1 MRNTIILNYSLDS
14 AIWKFEFSEFFL
26 NVIFQ
31 PYLIFNQCVEDALAI
46 NDFCKRIRVHF
57 CKILLVFAIITLR
70 NSVSASV
77 RWSRKNSIFF
87 DNFQSAKKTPQSK
100 VEFGI
105 SGHAESGKLAIL
117 AQSEIKCSSERYY
130 NRCSPNRSNVSYN
143 RHVKKTKKT
152 LLQNVSSH
160 KILYL

>member
-14 AIWKFEFSEFFL
+14 AIWKFKFSGFFL

-31 PYLIFNQCVEDALAI
+31 PYPIFNQCADYALTI
-46 NDFCKRIRVHF
+46 NDFRKRIRIYF
-57 CKILLVFAIITLR
+57 CKMLMVFAIISLR
-70 NSVSASV
+70 DSVSASV
-77 RWSRKNSIFF
+77 RWSRKKSIFF
-87 DNFQSAKKTPQSK
+87 GNFQSAKKTPQSK

-130 NRCSPNRSNVSYN
+130 NTCPPNRSNVSYN